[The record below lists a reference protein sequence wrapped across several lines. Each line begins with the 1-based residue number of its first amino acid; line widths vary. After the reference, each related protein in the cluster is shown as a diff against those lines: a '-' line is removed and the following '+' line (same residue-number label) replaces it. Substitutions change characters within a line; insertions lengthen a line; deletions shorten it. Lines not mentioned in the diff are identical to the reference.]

1 MSDSTSFPPPPE
13 DPSRQ
18 VPPPPPAYGSA
29 PPPAPNYGIPAPM
42 VPVAAPASIKQAVL
56 LMKVGAG
63 ISLVSL
69 LSIFIFRSEMRTAAE
84 EAVAKSGGTLKASDV
99 DALVNLG
106 MAIGVISGLIGAG
119 LWLWMAVANGKGKN
133 WARIVATILFAIHTL
148 SFVANF
154 SQPTALLSRVL
165 GIVMWLVAAYIIVLL
180 YKKESS
186 QFYAANAAPKY

>member
-29 PPPAPNYGIPAPM
+29 PPPAPQYGMPAPM

-84 EAVAKSGGTLKASDV
+84 EAVAKSGAPSRPVTLMRWSI
-99 DALVNLG
+99 LG
-106 MAIGVISGLIGAG
+106 
-119 LWLWMAVANGKGKN
+119 W
-133 WARIVATILFAIHTL
+133 R
-148 SFVANF
+148 
-154 SQPTALLSRVL
+154 L
-165 GIVMWLVAAYIIVLL
+165 G
-180 YKKESS
+180 SS
-186 QFYAANAAPKY
+186 PG

>member
-29 PPPAPNYGIPAPM
+29 PPPAPNYGMPAPM

-133 WARIVATILFAIHTL
+133 WALIVATILFAIHTL